1 MTGPTNQTTFLTQ
14 LLDGVEI
21 TETDKQQLQGIM
33 VLSQIKSAVE
43 LVVGLSPDRR
53 ALLDELTALLAKYV
67 GKLDQKNRELYLA
80 TIQKQMEVFAT
91 EVVKR
96 MTPVLKPEEINRI
109 QENLAKLGWFLASI
123 LTKLTSHPQNCKTD
137 SQYW

>member
-109 QENLAKLGWFLASI
+109 QENLAKLG
-123 LTKLTSHPQNCKTD
+123 
-137 SQYW
+137 